1 MEKQYYSKINN
12 DGLCRL
18 SSSFLLAVPAE
29 TKALRTA
36 DLIQLNL
43 QEAAKK
49 YDLTI
54 DDYNTYLF
62 IKVELDINTWFIPKK
77 LLTTNNAGMITV
89 EWCQGY

>member
-1 MEKQYYSKINN
+1 MMDYVDY
-12 DGLCRL
+12 LRL
-18 SSSFLLAVPAE
+18 FLLAVPAE